1 MMRKPLAKHT
11 KRVGHLTTEDT
22 LSDECSTQKKYEG
35 IHNKNTILNSFH
47 ELSLLLSQHRLPIV
61 FPKHPTYLGPCS
73 GTALWGELKCLAFDI
88 KGNLGEETM

>member
-22 LSDECSTQKKYEG
+22 LSDECSSQKKYEG
-35 IHNKNTILNSFH
+35 KHNKNTILNSFH

-61 FPKHPTYLGPCS
+61 FPKHPTYTWDL
-73 GTALWGELKCLAFDI
+73 AVELRFGE
-88 KGNLGEETM
+88 N